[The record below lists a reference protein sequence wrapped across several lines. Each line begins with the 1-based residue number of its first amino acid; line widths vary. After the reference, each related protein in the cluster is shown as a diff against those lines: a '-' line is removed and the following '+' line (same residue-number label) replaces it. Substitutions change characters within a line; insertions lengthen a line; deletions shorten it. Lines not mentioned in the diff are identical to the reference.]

1 MPGAVT
7 EIVRMR
13 TLHAGL
19 EGTLRPWAAMREELR
34 THEVQSEQRDGPGRT
49 HEDASERLSSFA
61 RELKVVVV
69 AGALAYGATEVALSN
84 AEWNRYL
91 GMVSGC

>member
-1 MPGAVT
+1 MA
-7 EIVRMR
+7 
-13 TLHAGL
+13 HAGL

-34 THEVQSEQRDGPGRT
+34 THEVQSEQRHGPGRT
-49 HEDASERLSSFA
+49 REDANERLSSCA

-84 AEWNRYL
+84 AEWNHYL
-91 GMVSGC
+91 RMTSGR